1 MWSVV
6 SMPLGHDFP
15 YHPTIQLLGSH
26 GNPESLHPQQF
37 ALHRSAQQPP
47 QRVMA
52 PTELPKLGPE
62 SPARNVQQLK
72 NGMNVI
78 AALLRNKAQAT
89 PARASS
95 AAAPLET
102 PEKPKGPKRRVEK
115 PTPEPKKSPKK
126 PGKGKGETKESKEAT
141 ARNKS
146 SPPKPPRAEKPAK
159 TAKAKAKVQPVPSKI
174 TKKAKAQTAPT
185 VPTVRIVGK
194 GGTKGKSRVFAQ
206 LQQNLKGISKPD
218 LRRLARRAG
227 VQRMSAAIMDEMRE
241 ALQIFLKKTLSDV
254 VVYVEH
260 AKRKTAMPYDV
271 VLSLRRM
278 GRSMYG
284 Y

>member
-1 MWSVV
+1 M
-6 SMPLGHDFP
+6 
-15 YHPTIQLLGSH
+15 
-26 GNPESLHPQQF
+26 
-37 ALHRSAQQPP
+37 
-47 QRVMA
+47 
-52 PTELPKLGPE
+52 
-62 SPARNVQQLK
+62 
-72 NGMNVI
+72 
-78 AALLRNKAQAT
+78 
-89 PARASS
+89 
-95 AAAPLET
+95 
-102 PEKPKGPKRRVEK
+102 
-115 PTPEPKKSPKK
+115 
-126 PGKGKGETKESKEAT
+126 
-141 ARNKS
+141 
-146 SPPKPPRAEKPAK
+146 
-159 TAKAKAKVQPVPSKI
+159 PSKI
-174 TKKAKAQTAPT
+174 SKKAKGPE
-185 VPTVRIVGK
+185 VRIVGK
-194 GGTKGKSRVFAQ
+194 GGTKGKARVFAQ